1 MNFITYTN
9 LRVMHLNIYIVS
21 QLDELLEQKHM
32 EVFISKLLYAVESIV
47 VVFLIFGTV
56 LSVNYS
62 IST

>member
-1 MNFITYTN
+1 
-9 LRVMHLNIYIVS
+9 MHLNIYIVS